1 MRLENLDT
9 PAVVVDLDILER
21 NIRRMAEYA
30 GKHNLRLRPHTK
42 THKIPAIARMQ
53 VAAGAAGVTV
63 AKTGE
68 AEVMVDAGLTDVMV
82 AYPVLGEAKATKL
95 AALARRTKIS
105 VSFDDFAVPEGLSRA
120 AVAAGSTLHV
130 LPDLDVGFGRT
141 GVQTVDALVALA
153 EKTAALPGLKLAGI
167 FCYPGHIKEP
177 PDKQGPAMTKVQEK
191 LAEAVERFRARGLP
205 VDTVSSGST
214 PSAFQSHL
222 TPAANEIRPGTYVF
236 NDLGYHSI
244 GANALEDCAV
254 TVLSTVVS
262 SAAKD
267 GQVIL
272 DGGTKT
278 FTSDRCIQ
286 KFEGFGYVRE
296 YPEAVIEKCN
306 EEHGWTNV
314 AKCAKRPKV
323 GERVSVIPNHVC
335 VVINMHNR
343 IYGVRKG
350 VVEVEWPVAGRGLV
364 Q

>member
-1 MRLENLDT
+1 
-9 PAVVVDLDILER
+9 
-21 NIRRMAEYA
+21 
-30 GKHNLRLRPHTK
+30 
-42 THKIPAIARMQ
+42 
-53 VAAGAAGVTV
+53 
-63 AKTGE
+63 
-68 AEVMVDAGLTDVMV
+68 
-82 AYPVLGEAKATKL
+82 
-95 AALARRTKIS
+95 
-105 VSFDDFAVPEGLSRA
+105 VSEGLSRA
-120 AVAAGSTLHV
+120 AVAAGSTIYV

-141 GVQTVDALVALA
+141 GVPTVEALTALA
-153 EKTAALPGLKLAGI
+153 EKTAKLPGLKLAGI
-167 FCYPGHIKEP
+167 FCYPGHIKDP
-177 PDKQGPAMTKVQEK
+177 PDKQGPAMTAVQEK

-205 VDTVSSGST
+205 TDTVSSGST
-214 PSAFQSHL
+214 PSAYQSHL
-222 TPAANEIRPGTYVF
+222 TPAADEIRPGTYVF

-254 TVLSTVVS
+254 TVRCTVVS
-262 SAAKD
+262 TAARD

-286 KFEGFGYVRE
+286 KFEGFGFIRE
-296 YPEAVIEKCN
+296 YPEAVIERCN

-314 AKCAKRPKV
+314 SKSARRPKV

-343 IYGVRKG
+343 LYGVRKG